1 MKRILLDPPI
11 VVAEPQFGQMTPNPF
26 GQMTPPPPMPS
37 PASEPAPPVPP
48 RTISSLTTRLV
59 MDSPLEG
66 KVAVF
71 FAETIFPVTI
81 WSGDAYDAAGQ
92 WTDESLASAVNAMVE
107 QDASAFV
114 TLAMTRPSPRTPNE
128 RRELVSRIAL
138 NRGK

>member
-1 MKRILLDPPI
+1 
-11 VVAEPQFGQMTPNPF
+11 
-26 GQMTPPPPMPS
+26 
-37 PASEPAPPVPP
+37 
-48 RTISSLTTRLV
+48 